1 MITGMA
7 VPASNRLR
15 RTATFMRALP
25 FAVALS
31 SMLAGASRMAQ
42 ETVAPQPIVLDSF
55 PIAFYEIAPRKLA
68 ASMRRAVLAECAREV
83 GISADPKV
91 TKART
96 WLCDQTDDTFFRA
109 ADTQGRG
116 MVIGEVCQGDWGV
129 KYAATI
135 MVSNAEERAECV
147 GISYG
152 GVAATH
158 ILELQPRDQ

>member
-1 MITGMA
+1 
-7 VPASNRLR
+7 
-15 RTATFMRALP
+15 MRALR

-31 SMLAGASRMAQ
+31 SMLVGAPRMAQ
-42 ETVAPQPIVLDSF
+42 ETAASEPIVLDSF
-55 PIAFYEIAPRKLA
+55 PIAFFEIAPRKLA
-68 ASMRRAVLAECAREV
+68 ASMRRAVVAECAREV
-83 GISADPKV
+83 RVSVDSRV

-116 MVIGEVCQGDWGV
+116 MVIGEVCEGDWGV

-147 GISYG
+147 AISYG
-152 GVAATH
+152 GVAETH
-158 ILELQPRDQ
+158 TLDLQPRDQ